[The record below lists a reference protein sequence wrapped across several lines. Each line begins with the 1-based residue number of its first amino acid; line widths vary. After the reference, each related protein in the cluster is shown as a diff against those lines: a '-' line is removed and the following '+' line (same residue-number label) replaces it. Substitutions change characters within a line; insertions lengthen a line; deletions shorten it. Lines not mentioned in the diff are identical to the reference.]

1 MTPADLRSVY
11 LAWTRRALPAL
22 LAPLAL
28 TAAVQTAASRPWWS
42 DGPPP
47 AGGMRY
53 LFVAVAVASVVM
65 GRSTRARDVAAGALD
80 TPKLVSL
87 SWRMVTHA
95 LAPAF
100 IGAVLAFMTREVM
113 DFYLQLLVT
122 LVGVALL
129 YPRFDQWVLWS
140 GSPEERAE

>member
-1 MTPADLRSVY
+1 MTPGDLRSVY
-11 LAWTRRALPAL
+11 LTWTRRALPAL
-22 LAPLAL
+22 LLPLAL
-28 TAAVQTAASRPWWS
+28 TGAVQAAASRPWWNDS
-42 DGPPP
+42 PPP

-65 GRSTRARDVAAGALD
+65 GRSTRARDIAAGSLD
-80 TPKLVSL
+80 APRLVSL
-87 SWRMVTHA
+87 SWRMVIHA

-100 IGAVLAFMTREVM
+100 IGAVLALMTRDVM

-140 GSPEERAE
+140 GHAGGKAD